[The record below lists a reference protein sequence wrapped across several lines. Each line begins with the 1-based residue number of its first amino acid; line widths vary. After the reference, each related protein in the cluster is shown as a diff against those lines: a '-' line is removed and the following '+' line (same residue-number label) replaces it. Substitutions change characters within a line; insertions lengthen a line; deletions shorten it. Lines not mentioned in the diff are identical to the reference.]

1 MIKFRFLFLISLFI
15 TSCSSKKDILYMQNI
30 SQENV
35 MNINYEEYKIKV
47 DDILKIEIT
56 SEEPKASLIFSK
68 TGVLNQ
74 VASNNKQVLEYSG
87 FQVNFQGFIN
97 MPALGDI
104 KVTGLTLIE
113 LKQKLFEEITNNQ
126 ILLNPSIDIKVLN
139 SYFTI
144 LGEVSKPGKYDFLKN
159 NMNILEAIGTAGDL
173 TINGKRENIKIIR
186 NIGDKRDLIEID
198 LTDSDFF
205 EQNFQIFSG
214 DIIIVDPNFTKVKNA
229 GIIGN
234 SGTLL
239 SLLSF
244 ILSSIIVIN
253 AN

>member
-1 MIKFRFLFLISLFI
+1 
-15 TSCSSKKDILYMQNI
+15 MQNI

-35 MNINYEEYKIKV
+35 MGINFEEYRIKV
-47 DDILKIEIT
+47 DDILKIDIT

-74 VASNNKQVLEYSG
+74 VPSNNKQVLEYSG
-87 FQVNFQGFIN
+87 YQVDFEGFIN
-97 MPALGDI
+97 LPSLGDI
-104 KVTGLTLIE
+104 KVVELTLSE
-113 LKQKLFEEITNNQ
+113 LKQKLFKEITSKQ
-126 ILLNPSIDIKVLN
+126 ILRNPSIDIKVLN
-139 SYFTI
+139 SHFTI
-144 LGEVSKPGKYDFLKN
+144 LGEVSQPGKYDFLKN
-159 NMNILEAIGTAGDL
+159 NMNILEAIGIAGDL

-186 NIGDKRDLIEID
+186 NIADKRNLIEID
-198 LTDSDFF
+198 LTDSNSI
-205 EQNFQIFSG
+205 EQNFQIYSG